1 MIHKLELEIPL
12 LLPDVTDEQ
21 DGCVARLQE
30 ILLTRRGVDEAHVI
44 HENGSALL
52 CLHYD
57 PALLT
62 LVEVRRAAEQAGAQL
77 TDRFRHESLSIED
90 MDCGDCALVVEHSLG
105 RLDGVLSVR
114 VNYAAG
120 RAWVEYDTSVL
131 RRKTILRRIKQLGYR
146 VIEDKGATWWQR
158 HWELI
163 LTALGGGFLLVG
175 WVGETFFGMPQPVAT
190 GFLVLSYIAGGYSV
204 GRHALPAL
212 SRLHFDTDVLMLFA
226 AIGAAILGEWAE
238 GAFLLFLFGL
248 GHAGEHYAMDR
259 ARQAIQALADLSP
272 TIARVRRDGRAM
284 EVPVVDLH
292 LGDVVL
298 VRDGERI
305 PADGYVIAGHS
316 AVDQSPITGESL
328 PIDKALGDQVF
339 AGTINGNSFL
349 EIEVARRAE
358 DTTLS
363 RVIQMVA
370 EAQSQKSPTQRLTER
385 FARVFV
391 PAVLALA
398 GVAIVVPPLL
408 GWSEWGDSF
417 SRGLVLL
424 VAASPCALVIGT
436 PASVLAGIAQ
446 AARNGVLIKGGVHL
460 ENLGALNALAFDKT
474 GTITRGR
481 PEVTDV
487 IVGDGQPNSTDHL
500 LSLAAAV
507 ESRSGHPLAQAV
519 VRAAEAR
526 GLALPQAGDLEAV
539 GGRGVFF
546 EVFDGR
552 GGFFEA
558 SDHAEGFHG
567 GSLLG
572 GLLAGSPGAGVP
584 PTPDHD
590 GYLERLGVVGA
601 FLVQE
606 VVNGRG
612 AQVVLGVLLEQ
623 GLVVELMF
631 AGHDAVDLLVHVSED
646 ESPGLLQAAV
656 QIHRPDNG
664 LVRAGRQARR
674 HARRLHDAFA
684 EVEMLDEVE
693 PFRHAGARLAADDN
707 ALDAR
712 QFAFQ
717 KLGEPAEQF
726 FADDE
731 AQNGVAEEFEPLVR
745 LQAVRG
751 HARVRQ
757 RALEQVGAV
766 EPVLQDRLDG
776 LERVGVAHRAR
787 APSGGRGLNP
797 AARCAPF

>member
-259 ARQAIQALADLSP
+259 ARQASQALADLSP

-284 EVPVVDLH
+284 EVPVVNLH

-328 PIDKALGDQVF
+328 PIDKAMGDQVF
-339 AGTINGNSFL
+339 AGTINGNGFL
-349 EIEVARRAE
+349 EVEVARRAE

-446 AARNGVLIKGGVHL
+446 AARNGVLIKGGAHL

-539 GGRGVFF
+539 GGRGVRSSLDGHLILIGNRRMF
-546 EVFDGR
+546 E
-552 GGFFEA
+552 E
-558 SDHAEGFHG
+558 EGM
-567 GSLLG
+567 S
-572 GLLAGSPGAGVP
+572 VP
-584 PTPDHD
+584 E
-590 GYLERLGVVGA
+590 G
-601 FLVQE
+601 
-606 VVNGRG
+606 
-612 AQVVLGVLLEQ
+612 
-623 GLVVELMF
+623 
-631 AGHDAVDLLVHVSED
+631 
-646 ESPGLLQAAV
+646 LQAAV
-656 QIHRPDNG
+656 GSLEREG
-664 LVRAGRQARR
+664 KTTMLVYGPARDGSVRFLGMVALADVPRQTART
-674 HARRLHDAFA
+674 
-684 EVEMLDEVE
+684 
-693 PFRHAGARLAADDN
+693 
-707 ALDAR
+707 AL
-712 QFAFQ
+712 Q
-717 KLGEPAEQF
+717 E
-726 FADDE
+726 
-731 AQNGVAEEFEPLVR
+731 
-745 LQAVRG
+745 
-751 HARVRQ
+751 
-757 RALEQVGAV
+757 
-766 EPVLQDRLDG
+766 LDG
-776 LERVGVAHRAR
+776 LGIRKTVMLTGDNQRVAAAIAHQVGLTDYRADLLPEQKVGAIRLLTSEYGRVAMVGDGVND
-787 APSGGRGLNP
+787 APALAQATVGIAMGGAGTDVALETSDVALMADDLSKLPFAIGLGQATRRVIRQNL
-797 AARCAPF
+797 AIALGVILLLIVTSLTGLFGLSVAVLFHEGSTLVVVANALRLLRFKA

>member
-62 LVEVRRAAEQAGAQL
+62 LAEVRRAAEQVGAQL

-90 MDCGDCALVVEHSLG
+90 MDCGDCALVIEHSLG
-105 RLDGVLSVR
+105 RLDGVLSAR

-120 RAWVEYDTSVL
+120 RAWVEYDTSIV
-131 RRKTILRRIKQLGYR
+131 RRKTILQRIKQLGYR
-146 VIEDKGATWWQR
+146 VIEDEGETWWQR

-163 LTALGGGFLLVG
+163 LIALGGVFLLVG
-175 WVGETFFGMPQPVAT
+175 WVGETFFGMPQPLAT
-190 GFLVLSYIAGGYSV
+190 GFFVLSYIAGGYSV

-212 SRLHFDTDVLMLFA
+212 FRLHFDTDVLMLFA
-226 AIGAAILGEWAE
+226 ALGAAILGEWAE

-328 PIDKALGDQVF
+328 PIDKAMGDQVF

-398 GVAIVVPPLL
+398 AVVIVVPPLL

-446 AARNGVLIKGGVHL
+446 AARNGVLIKGGAHL

-474 GTITRGR
+474 GTITRGQ

-487 IVGDGQPNSTDHL
+487 IVSDGRPNSTDYL

-519 VRAAEAR
+519 VRAAGAR
-526 GLALPQAGDLEAV
+526 GLALPQTGDLEAV
-539 GGRGVFF
+539 GGRGVRSSLDGHPILIGNLRMF
-546 EVFDGR
+546 E
-552 GGFFEA
+552 E
-558 SDHAEGFHG
+558 EGMSVPEG
-567 GSLLG
+567 LQAAIGSLEREGKTTMLVYGPAPDEHVRFLG
-572 GLLAGSPGAGVP
+572 IVALADVP
-584 PTPDHD
+584 RQTARTALQEL
-590 GYLERLGVVGA
+590 GRLGVRKTVMLTGDNKQVAAAIAHQVGLTDYRASLLPEQKVGA
-601 FLVQE
+601 IRSLTSEYGRVAM
-606 VVNGRG
+606 VGDGVNDAPALAQATVGIAMGG
-612 AQVVLGVLLEQ
+612 AGTDVALETSDVALMADDLSKLPFAIGLGQATRRVIRQNLAIALGVILLLIVTSLTGLFGLSLAVLFHE
-623 GLVVELMF
+623 GSTLVVV
-631 AGHDAVDLLVHVSED
+631 A
-646 ESPGLLQAAV
+646 
-656 QIHRPDNG
+656 
-664 LVRAGRQARR
+664 
-674 HARRLHDAFA
+674 
-684 EVEMLDEVE
+684 
-693 PFRHAGARLAADDN
+693 N
-707 ALDAR
+707 AL
-712 QFAFQ
+712 
-717 KLGEPAEQF
+717 
-726 FADDE
+726 
-731 AQNGVAEEFEPLVR
+731 R
-745 LQAVRG
+745 LLRFKA
-751 HARVRQ
+751 
-757 RALEQVGAV
+757 
-766 EPVLQDRLDG
+766 
-776 LERVGVAHRAR
+776 
-787 APSGGRGLNP
+787 
-797 AARCAPF
+797 